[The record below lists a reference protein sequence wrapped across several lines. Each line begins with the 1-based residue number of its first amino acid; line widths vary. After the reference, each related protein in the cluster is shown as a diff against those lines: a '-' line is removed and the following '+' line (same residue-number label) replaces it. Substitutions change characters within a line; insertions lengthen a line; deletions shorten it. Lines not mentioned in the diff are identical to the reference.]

1 VRKSGGFSRSS
12 VILCRVRSE
21 LGALLSR
28 NGRGTWLQQG
38 CSREA
43 EVRADGAGRKP
54 GGFLEEL
61 RYPGSCGD
69 ANGGPCYRGADVGTG
84 FNKVL

>member
-1 VRKSGGFSRSS
+1 VGPGFSK
-12 VILCRVRSE
+12 
-21 LGALLSR
+21 GA
-28 NGRGTWLQQG
+28 
-38 CSREA
+38 A